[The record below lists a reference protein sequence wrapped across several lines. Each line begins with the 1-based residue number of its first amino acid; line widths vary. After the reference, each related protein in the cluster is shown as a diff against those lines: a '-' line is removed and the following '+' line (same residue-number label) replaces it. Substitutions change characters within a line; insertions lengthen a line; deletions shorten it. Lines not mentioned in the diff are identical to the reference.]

1 MKKKVLIVLAIVFSV
16 ILVFYAVELISTNS
30 LMNYVKDLAD
40 GKIPASE
47 TEGEYW
53 DEFNVNSVING
64 DHAKFKITRV
74 FVIHNFSDG
83 YMWLKWDFWV
93 YDKDDNLIYGH
104 SQGFPPG
111 YAKWTIHKENGEWKV
126 VDVWESP

>member
-30 LMNYVKDLAD
+30 LMNYVKDLAG
-40 GKIPASE
+40 GKIPVSE
-47 TEGEYW
+47 TEGKSW
-53 DEFNVNSVING
+53 NEFNINNVKNG
-64 DHAKFKITRV
+64 DHAKLSITRV

>member
-64 DHAKFKITRV
+64 DHANLKLQECLLFTIFLTG
-74 FVIHNFSDG
+74 ICGLNGTLG
-83 YMWLKWDFWV
+83 YMTRTT
-93 YDKDDNLIYGH
+93 
-104 SQGFPPG
+104 
-111 YAKWTIHKENGEWKV
+111 A
-126 VDVWESP
+126 

>member
-47 TEGEYW
+47 TEGKSW
-53 DEFNVNSVING
+53 NEFNINNVKNG
-64 DHAKFKITRV
+64 DHAKLSITRV

-93 YDKDDNLIYGH
+93 YDKDDNLTGVPAGIC
-104 SQGFPPG
+104 QMDDP
-111 YAKWTIHKENGEWKV
+111 
-126 VDVWESP
+126 